1 MFEPCATVEGN
12 LLLPELPEAAGRRTL
27 FCWKLKVSY
36 DTLVHGTGFPV
47 RKAVSLLLQKGSY
60 FLKICSDIK
69 FCILV
74 RKY

>member
-36 DTLVHGTGFPV
+36 DTLRSWNRFSSTQGSIIVTSKRIIFPKNMFRYKV
-47 RKAVSLLLQKGSY
+47 LYIS
-60 FLKICSDIK
+60 
-69 FCILV
+69 
-74 RKY
+74 